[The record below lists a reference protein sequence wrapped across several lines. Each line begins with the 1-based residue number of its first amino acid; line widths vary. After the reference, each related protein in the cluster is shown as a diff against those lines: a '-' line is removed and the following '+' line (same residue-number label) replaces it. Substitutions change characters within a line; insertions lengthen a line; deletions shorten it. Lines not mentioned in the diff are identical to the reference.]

1 MGVQCSAGAIIALLA
16 LTSPNLLHYFVSD
29 DVPRVKMTKHWLL
42 GLLAVPAVGQK
53 VISLG
58 PSVTLSYSITGDQA
72 SVSVVYEG
80 TAWLGFGV
88 TSLKMPGSKICIG
101 SSAGGALTA
110 QQYVNGPYSAPTPEG
125 DDLSAVSFSQSG
137 GQTILAYTAPLAFFE
152 QFTTPGGPV
161 KLIWAHGGSSSA
173 IAYHSGNKA
182 VVPLQTFRIPDSPP
196 PPLPPSPAGPPAMP
210 PLARTAAAE
219 DYEVRRQR

>member
-42 GLLAVPAVGQK
+42 GLLAVPAGGQK

-88 TSLKMPGSKICIG
+88 TSLKMAGSKICIG
-101 SSAGGALTA
+101 SSAGVALL
-110 QQYVNGPYSAPTPEG
+110 QPS
-125 DDLSAVSFSQSG
+125 
-137 GQTILAYTAPLAFFE
+137 
-152 QFTTPGGPV
+152 TTRRAGW
-161 KLIWAHGGSSSA
+161 IWLPC
-173 IAYHSGNKA
+173 
-182 VVPLQTFRIPDSPP
+182 VC
-196 PPLPPSPAGPPAMP
+196 PPSRFRWGLP
-210 PLARTAAAE
+210 T
-219 DYEVRRQR
+219 Q